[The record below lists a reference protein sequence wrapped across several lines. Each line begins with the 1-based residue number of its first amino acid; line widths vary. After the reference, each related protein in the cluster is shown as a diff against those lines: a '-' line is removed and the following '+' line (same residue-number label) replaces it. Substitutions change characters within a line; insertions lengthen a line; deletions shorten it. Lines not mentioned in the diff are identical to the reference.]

1 MQSSLRYLYNKAI
14 YTVLITSI
22 LALQAPGALAQVKP
36 AAGAD
41 YPNRSVKFIIA
52 QAPGGNA
59 DFIARLVAAKLGEA
73 MGQSFVTDNRPGAGG
88 IPATDATAKASPDGY
103 TMLLTGSS
111 FGLNPGLYP
120 SLPYDPLKDLAP
132 ITMPSNAPNMVVVTP
147 SLPVRNIKELVDL
160 ARVRPGELNF
170 GSSANGGSTHL
181 AGELLKVMA
190 GISMTHVPYKGAA
203 PALIDLIAG
212 RIQLSFA
219 TIPSVMGHVRSGK
232 LRAIAVTSARRSSVA
247 PELPTIIEAGYPGFE
262 IGAWQGIFTT
272 AGTPKPV
279 IDRLNREIIRAMRSP
294 DVLKR
299 LADEGAEPVGNS
311 PEEFAQWL
319 RVEIPKWTQF
329 IKTVG
334 IKVD

>member
-1 MQSSLRYLYNKAI
+1 MQSSCQRLLKI
-14 YTVLITSI
+14 DIFVVLITSF
-22 LALQAPGALAQVKP
+22 LALPAPGVLAQGKP
-36 AAGAD
+36 AASAD

-103 TMLLTGSS
+103 TVLLTGSS

-132 ITMPSNAPNMVVVTP
+132 ITMPSNAANMVVLSP

-160 ARVRPGELNF
+160 ARARPGELNF
-170 GSSANGGSTHL
+170 GSSANGGATHI
-181 AGELLKVMA
+181 AGELLKMMA
-190 GISMTHVPYKGAA
+190 GINMTHVPYKGAA
-203 PALIDLIAG
+203 PAQIDLIAG

-232 LRAIAVTSARRSSVA
+232 LRAIAVTSARRSGAA
-247 PELPTIIEAGYPGFE
+247 PELPTMIEAGYPGFE

-279 IDRLNREIIRAMRSP
+279 VDRLNREIIKAMRSP

-319 RVEIPKWTQF
+319 RVEIPKWTKF

>member
-1 MQSSLRYLYNKAI
+1 MQLSRKFFRYGIFLSVLNIFVFVLYTPA
-14 YTVLITSI
+14 VF
-22 LALQAPGALAQVKP
+22 AQAKP
-36 AAGAD
+36 AQGSD
-41 YPNRSVKFIIA
+41 YPNRPVKFIIA

-103 TMLLTGSS
+103 TVLLTGSS
-111 FGLNPGLYP
+111 FGLNPGLYT

-132 ITMPSNAPNMVVVTP
+132 ITMPSNAPNMVVLTQ
-147 SLPVRNIKELVDL
+147 SLPARNIKELVDL
-160 ARVRPGELNF
+160 ARARPGELNF
-170 GSSANGGSTHL
+170 GSSANGGAGHL
-181 AGELLKVMA
+181 AGELLKMMA
-190 GISMTHVPYKGAA
+190 SINMTHVPYKGAA
-203 PALIDLIAG
+203 PALIDLMAG

-232 LRAIAVTSARRSSVA
+232 LRAIAVTSARRSGAA
-247 PELPTIIEAGYPGFE
+247 PELPTMIEAGYPGFE

-272 AGTPKPV
+272 TGTPKPV
-279 IDRLNREIIRAMRSP
+279 IDRLNREIIKAMRAP